1 MARKNRKNNHVK
13 SEIPS
18 PSANKEVT
26 KISEL
31 LKSVTGS
38 IVNKEQ
44 EMLLE
49 KDNEL
54 REKMLADLESYTE
67 AEQQYKQ
74 DSAEY
79 QSKSILLNE
88 ELEALE
94 QQKSDLY
101 RQKTKLD
108 EDNASIAQRQTEID
122 NARQQLL
129 EEKKSLKTE
138 QLDLRKQLSVLEE
151 QQINAE
157 LGFASQKQEALQVKN
172 KELSEL
178 QKTSLA
184 QIEQRLKDIYDKDN
198 QLREREQQI
207 SLIEEELTL
216 RANNLEQDL
225 LKELHARKENDNK
238 ALQKQKLDLV
248 EQESALKLAQTELEE
263 TKAQLDIQNDVLK
276 SHIHRQFEA
285 KLTQLAAENKAL
297 IESKRKAIDEIDR
310 MAQEN
315 AQFEDLK
322 RQLTNDGINNVQE
335 ELNRLRQNNRE
346 LKHELSERYEDG
358 LIEDNQRL
366 EERLDDTLSQ
376 LEDLKASYAQ
386 AQSEL
391 NNTRLSALERQNLLQ
406 EKRILEEHKRVLNI
420 SIEQL
425 KSQIDDLEDAQK
437 GALPFA
443 LLSDMDEK
451 FSSLA
456 SGLQVVPSLEEFSNL
471 MRARIANQGLYYTNK
486 DIRLFIAGLSMS
498 KLHILQGISG
508 TGKTSLARA
517 FAKAINNPPDNDNDN
532 ELYCEVIRVQAGW
545 RDREDLLG
553 HYNAFEKK
561 FYAKEALQALY
572 RAQQPRFQN
581 TLQIILLD
589 EMNLSQPEQYFADF
603 LSLLETSDIAKINLL
618 DSSHHDAPLLFKN
631 GRTLEIPKNVWFI
644 GTANHDETTKE
655 FADKT
660 YDRAHV
666 MEIHRSEKLTFDNTV
681 DNTQY
686 SYSSLIERFEQAI
699 TKHQSDVDDIFEL
712 LLESELQKNLLKIKV
727 SWGNRLQN
735 QARKFIPVYMAC
747 GGTMAEA
754 LDHLLATKVFR
765 IGKVCGRY
773 DTRSDKIEDIN
784 DSLLRIWET
793 LGLSDVPEESSYLLE
808 QDIERLSGV

>member
-1 MARKNRKNNHVK
+1 MARKNRKNNHIK

-31 LKSVTGS
+31 LRSVTGS

-44 EMLLE
+44 EVLLE

-54 REKMLADLESYTE
+54 RQKMLTNLESYTE

-79 QSKSILLNE
+79 QSKNTLLNE

-94 QQKSDLY
+94 HQKNDLY

-138 QLDLRKQLSVLEE
+138 QLELRKQLSVLEE

-335 ELNRLRQNNRE
+335 ELNRLRQKNRE

-456 SGLQVVPSLEEFSNL
+456 SGLQAVPSLEEFSNL

-517 FAKAINNPPDNDNDN
+517 FAKAINNPPDNDN

>member
-79 QSKSILLNE
+79 QSKSSLLNE

-108 EDNASIAQRQTEID
+108 EDNASIAQRQTEVD
-122 NARQQLL
+122 NTRQQLL

-138 QLDLRKQLSVLEE
+138 QLELRKQLSVLEE

-184 QIEQRLKDIYDKDN
+184 QIEQRLKNIYDKDD

-335 ELNRLRQNNRE
+335 ELNRLRQKNRE

-386 AQSEL
+386 AQNEL

-456 SGLQVVPSLEEFSNL
+456 SGLQAVPSLEEFSNL

-517 FAKAINNPPDNDNDN
+517 FAKAINNPPDNDN

>member
-54 REKMLADLESYTE
+54 RDKMLADLESYTE

-79 QSKSILLNE
+79 QSKSTLLNE

-94 QQKSDLY
+94 QQKIDLY

-108 EDNASIAQRQTEID
+108 EDNASIAQRQTEVD

-138 QLDLRKQLSVLEE
+138 QLELRKQLSVLEE

-184 QIEQRLKDIYDKDN
+184 QIEQRLKNIYDKDN

-335 ELNRLRQNNRE
+335 ELNRLRQKNRE

-437 GALPFA
+437 GALPFS

-456 SGLQVVPSLEEFSNL
+456 SGLQAVPSLEEFSNL

-517 FAKAINNPPDNDNDN
+517 FAKAINNPPDNDN

>member
-31 LKSVTGS
+31 LRSVTGS

-44 EMLLE
+44 EVLLE

-54 REKMLADLESYTE
+54 REKMLTDLESYTE

-79 QSKSILLNE
+79 QSKNTLLNE

-108 EDNASIAQRQTEID
+108 EDNASIAQRQTEVD
-122 NARQQLL
+122 KARQQLL
-129 EEKKSLKTE
+129 EEKKGLKTE
-138 QLDLRKQLSVLEE
+138 QLELQKLLSVLEE

-178 QKTSLA
+178 QKISLA
-184 QIEQRLKDIYDKDN
+184 QIEQRLKDIYNKDD

-207 SLIEEELTL
+207 SLTEEELTL

-225 LKELHARKENDNK
+225 LKALHARKENDNK

-248 EQESALKLAQTELEE
+248 EQESVLKLAQTELEE

-276 SHIHRQFEA
+276 SYIHRQFEA
-285 KLTQLAAENKAL
+285 KLTQLTAENKAL
-297 IESKRKAIDEIDR
+297 IESKGKAIDEIDR

-456 SGLQVVPSLEEFSNL
+456 SGLQAVPSLEEFSNL

-517 FAKAINNPPDNDNDN
+517 FAKAINNPPDNDN

>member
-79 QSKSILLNE
+79 QSKSTLLNE

-108 EDNASIAQRQTEID
+108 EDNASIAQRQTDVD
-122 NARQQLL
+122 NALQQLL

-138 QLDLRKQLSVLEE
+138 QLELRKQLSVLEE

-184 QIEQRLKDIYDKDN
+184 QIEQRLKNIYDKDD

-335 ELNRLRQNNRE
+335 ELNRLRQKNRE

-386 AQSEL
+386 AQNEL

-456 SGLQVVPSLEEFSNL
+456 SGLQAVPSLEEFSNL

-517 FAKAINNPPDNDNDN
+517 FAKAINNPPDNDN

>member
-49 KDNEL
+49 KDNEI

-79 QSKSILLNE
+79 QSKSTLLNE

-108 EDNASIAQRQTEID
+108 EDNASIAQRQTEVD

-138 QLDLRKQLSVLEE
+138 QLELRKQLSVLEE

-184 QIEQRLKDIYDKDN
+184 QIEQRLKNIYDKDN

-322 RQLTNDGINNVQE
+322 RQLTTDGINNVQE
-335 ELNRLRQNNRE
+335 ELNRLRQKNRE

-456 SGLQVVPSLEEFSNL
+456 SGLQAVPSLEEFSNL

-517 FAKAINNPPDNDNDN
+517 FAKAINNPPDNDN

>member
-79 QSKSILLNE
+79 QSKSTLLNE

-108 EDNASIAQRQTEID
+108 EDNASIAQRQTEVD

-138 QLDLRKQLSVLEE
+138 QLELRKQLSVLEE

-184 QIEQRLKDIYDKDN
+184 QIEQRLKNIYDKDD

-335 ELNRLRQNNRE
+335 ELNRLRQKNRE

-456 SGLQVVPSLEEFSNL
+456 SGLQAVPSLEEFSNL

-517 FAKAINNPPDNDNDN
+517 FAKAINNPPDNDN

>member
-108 EDNASIAQRQTEID
+108 EDNASIAQRQTEVD

-138 QLDLRKQLSVLEE
+138 QLELRKQLSVLEE

-178 QKTSLA
+178 QNTSLA
-184 QIEQRLKDIYDKDN
+184 QVEQRLKDIYDKDN

-322 RQLTNDGINNVQE
+322 RQLTNDDINNVQE

-456 SGLQVVPSLEEFSNL
+456 SGLQAVPSLEEFSNL

-517 FAKAINNPPDNDNDN
+517 FAKAINNPSDNDN

>member
-79 QSKSILLNE
+79 QSKSTLLNE

-108 EDNASIAQRQTEID
+108 EDNASIAQRQTEVD

-138 QLDLRKQLSVLEE
+138 QLELRKQLSVLEE

-184 QIEQRLKDIYDKDN
+184 QIEQRLKNIYDKDN

-335 ELNRLRQNNRE
+335 ELNRLRQKNRE

-456 SGLQVVPSLEEFSNL
+456 SGLQAVPSLEEFSNL

-517 FAKAINNPPDNDNDN
+517 FAKAINNPPDNDN

>member
-138 QLDLRKQLSVLEE
+138 QLELRKQLSVLEE

-335 ELNRLRQNNRE
+335 ELNRLRQKNRE

-456 SGLQVVPSLEEFSNL
+456 SGLQAVPSLEEFSNL

-517 FAKAINNPPDNDNDN
+517 FAKAINNPPDNDN

>member
-79 QSKSILLNE
+79 QSKSTLLNE

-138 QLDLRKQLSVLEE
+138 QLELRKQLSVLEE

-184 QIEQRLKDIYDKDN
+184 QVEQRLKDIYDKDN

-456 SGLQVVPSLEEFSNL
+456 SGLQAVPSLEEFSNL

-517 FAKAINNPPDNDNDN
+517 FAKAINNPPDNDN

>member
-79 QSKSILLNE
+79 QSKSTLLNE

-138 QLDLRKQLSVLEE
+138 QLELRKQLSVLEE

-184 QIEQRLKDIYDKDN
+184 QIEQRLKNIYDKDD

-322 RQLTNDGINNVQE
+322 RQLTNDDINNVQE

-456 SGLQVVPSLEEFSNL
+456 SGLQAVPSLEEFSNL

-517 FAKAINNPPDNDNDN
+517 FAKAINNPPDNDN

>member
-79 QSKSILLNE
+79 QSKSSLLNE

-108 EDNASIAQRQTEID
+108 EDNASIAQRQTEVD

-138 QLDLRKQLSVLEE
+138 QLELRKQLSVLEE

-184 QIEQRLKDIYDKDN
+184 QIEQRLKNIYDKDD

-335 ELNRLRQNNRE
+335 ELNRLRQKNRE

-386 AQSEL
+386 AQNEL

-456 SGLQVVPSLEEFSNL
+456 SGLQAVPSLEEFSNL

-517 FAKAINNPPDNDNDN
+517 FAKAINNPPDNDN

>member
-79 QSKSILLNE
+79 QSKSTLLNE

-138 QLDLRKQLSVLEE
+138 QLELRKQLSVLEE

-178 QKTSLA
+178 QNTSLA
-184 QIEQRLKDIYDKDN
+184 QVEQRLKDIYDKDN

-335 ELNRLRQNNRE
+335 ELNRLRQKNRE

-456 SGLQVVPSLEEFSNL
+456 SGLQAVPSLEEFSNL

-517 FAKAINNPPDNDNDN
+517 FAKAINNPPDNDN

>member
-79 QSKSILLNE
+79 QSKSTLLNE

-108 EDNASIAQRQTEID
+108 EDNASIAQRQTEVD

-138 QLDLRKQLSVLEE
+138 QLELRKQLSVLEE

-184 QIEQRLKDIYDKDN
+184 QIEQRLKNIYDKDN

-248 EQESALKLAQTELEE
+248 EQESTLKLAQTELEE

-322 RQLTNDGINNVQE
+322 RQLTTDGINNVQE
-335 ELNRLRQNNRE
+335 ELNRLRQKNRE

-456 SGLQVVPSLEEFSNL
+456 SGLQAVPSLEEFSNL

-517 FAKAINNPPDNDNDN
+517 FAKAINNPPDNDN

>member
-38 IVNKEQ
+38 IVSKEQ

-79 QSKSILLNE
+79 QSKSTLLNE

-138 QLDLRKQLSVLEE
+138 QLELRKQLSVLEE

-184 QIEQRLKDIYDKDN
+184 QVEQRLKDIYDKDD

-322 RQLTNDGINNVQE
+322 RQLTNDDINNVQE

-456 SGLQVVPSLEEFSNL
+456 SGLQAVPSLEEFSNL

-517 FAKAINNPPDNDNDN
+517 FAKAINNPPDNDN

>member
-79 QSKSILLNE
+79 QSKSTLLNE

-138 QLDLRKQLSVLEE
+138 QLELRKQLSVLEE

-184 QIEQRLKDIYDKDN
+184 QIEQRLKNIYDKDD

-335 ELNRLRQNNRE
+335 ELNRLRQKNRE

-456 SGLQVVPSLEEFSNL
+456 SGLQAVPSLEEFSNL

-517 FAKAINNPPDNDNDN
+517 FAKAINNPPDNDN

>member
-79 QSKSILLNE
+79 QSKSTLLNE

-138 QLDLRKQLSVLEE
+138 QLELRKQLSVLEE

-335 ELNRLRQNNRE
+335 ELNRLRQKNRE

-456 SGLQVVPSLEEFSNL
+456 SGLQAVPSLEEFSNL

-517 FAKAINNPPDNDNDN
+517 FAKAINNPPDNDN

>member
-79 QSKSILLNE
+79 QSKSTLLNE

-138 QLDLRKQLSVLEE
+138 QLELRKQLSVLEE

-178 QKTSLA
+178 QNTSLA
-184 QIEQRLKDIYDKDN
+184 QVEQRLKDIYDKDN

-207 SLIEEELTL
+207 SLIEEDLTL

-322 RQLTNDGINNVQE
+322 RQLTNDDINNVQE

-456 SGLQVVPSLEEFSNL
+456 SGLQAVPSLEEFSNL

-517 FAKAINNPPDNDNDN
+517 FAKAINNPPDNDN

>member
-79 QSKSILLNE
+79 QSKSTLLNA

-108 EDNASIAQRQTEID
+108 EDNASITQRQTEID
-122 NARQQLL
+122 KVRQQLL
-129 EEKKSLKTE
+129 EEKKGLKTE
-138 QLDLRKQLSVLEE
+138 QLELQKQLSVLEE

-178 QKTSLA
+178 QKISLA
-184 QIEQRLKDIYDKDN
+184 QIEQRLKDIYNKDD

-207 SLIEEELTL
+207 SLTEEELTL
-216 RANNLEQDL
+216 KANNLEQDL
-225 LKELHARKENDNK
+225 LKALHARKENDNK

-285 KLTQLAAENKAL
+285 KLTQLTAENKAL
-297 IESKRKAIDEIDR
+297 IESKGKAIDEIDR

-322 RQLTNDGINNVQE
+322 RQLTNDGIDNVQE
-335 ELNRLRQNNRE
+335 ELNRLRQKNRE

-358 LIEDNQRL
+358 LIEDNERL
-366 EERLDDTLSQ
+366 EERLDNTLSQ
-376 LEDLKASYAQ
+376 LEDLKASYAE

-443 LLSDMDEK
+443 LLSDMDKK

-456 SGLQVVPSLEEFSNL
+456 SGLQAVPSLEEFSNL

-517 FAKAINNPPDNDNDN
+517 FAKAINNPPDNDN

-631 GRTLEIPKNVWFI
+631 GRTLEIPENVWFI

-699 TKHQSDVDDIFEL
+699 TKHQSDVDKIFEL

-793 LGLSDVPEESSYLLE
+793 LYLSGVPEESSYLLE

>member
-79 QSKSILLNE
+79 QSKSTLLNE

-108 EDNASIAQRQTEID
+108 EDNASIAQRQTEVD

-138 QLDLRKQLSVLEE
+138 QLELRKQLSVLEE

-184 QIEQRLKDIYDKDN
+184 QIEQRLKNIYDKDD

-207 SLIEEELTL
+207 SLTEEELTL

-225 LKELHARKENDNK
+225 LKALHARKENDNK

-322 RQLTNDGINNVQE
+322 RQLTNDGIDNVQE
-335 ELNRLRQNNRE
+335 ELNRLRQKNRE

-386 AQSEL
+386 AQNEL

-456 SGLQVVPSLEEFSNL
+456 SGLQAVPSLEEFSNL

-517 FAKAINNPPDNDNDN
+517 FAKAINNPPDNDN

>member
-38 IVNKEQ
+38 IVDKEQ

-49 KDNEL
+49 KDSEL
-54 REKMLADLESYTE
+54 REKMLADLESYTA

-79 QSKSILLNE
+79 QSKNTLLNE
-88 ELEALE
+88 EIEALE

-108 EDNASIAQRQTEID
+108 EDNASIAQGQTELD
-122 NARQQLL
+122 KARQQLL

-138 QLDLRKQLSVLEE
+138 QLELQKQLSVLEE

-184 QIEQRLKDIYDKDN
+184 QIEQRLKDIYNKDV
-198 QLREREQQI
+198 QLSEREQQI
-207 SLIEEELTL
+207 VLKEEELTI

-225 LKELHARKENDNK
+225 LKALHARKENDNK

-263 TKAQLDIQNDVLK
+263 IKAQLDIQNNVLK
-276 SHIHRQFEA
+276 SHIHRKFEA
-285 KLTQLAAENKAL
+285 KITQLTAENKAL
-297 IESKRKAIDEIDR
+297 IESKAKAINEIDR

-322 RQLTNDGINNVQE
+322 RQLNNDGINNVQE
-335 ELNRLRQNNRE
+335 ELNRLRQKNRE

-358 LIEDNQRL
+358 LIEDNERL

-376 LEDLKASYAQ
+376 LEDLKARYAE

-451 FSSLA
+451 FSNLA
-456 SGLQVVPSLEEFSNL
+456 SGLQAVPSLEEFSNL

-517 FAKAINNPPDNDNDN
+517 FAKAINNPPDNDN

-699 TKHQSDVDDIFEL
+699 TKYQSDVDDIFEL

-793 LGLSDVPEESSYLLE
+793 LDLSGVPEESSYLLE

>member
-31 LKSVTGS
+31 LRSVTGS

-44 EMLLE
+44 EVLLE

-54 REKMLADLESYTE
+54 REKMLTDLESYTE

-79 QSKSILLNE
+79 QSKNTLLNE

-108 EDNASIAQRQTEID
+108 EDNASIAQRQTEVD
-122 NARQQLL
+122 KARQQLL
-129 EEKKSLKTE
+129 EEKKGLKTE
-138 QLDLRKQLSVLEE
+138 QLELQKLLSVLEE

-178 QKTSLA
+178 QKISLA
-184 QIEQRLKDIYDKDN
+184 QIEQRLKDIYNKDD

-207 SLIEEELTL
+207 SLTEEELTL

-225 LKELHARKENDNK
+225 LKALHARKENDNK

-248 EQESALKLAQTELEE
+248 EQESVLKLAQTELEE
-263 TKAQLDIQNDVLK
+263 MKAQLDIQNDVLK
-276 SHIHRQFEA
+276 SYIHRQFEA
-285 KLTQLAAENKAL
+285 KLTQLTAENKAL
-297 IESKRKAIDEIDR
+297 IESKGKAIDEIDR

-456 SGLQVVPSLEEFSNL
+456 SGLQAVPSLEEFSNL

-517 FAKAINNPPDNDNDN
+517 FAKAINNPPDNDN

>member
-79 QSKSILLNE
+79 QSKSTLLNE

-138 QLDLRKQLSVLEE
+138 QLELRKQLSVLEE

-184 QIEQRLKDIYDKDN
+184 QIEQRLKNIYDKDN

-322 RQLTNDGINNVQE
+322 RQLTNDDINNVQE

-456 SGLQVVPSLEEFSNL
+456 SGLQAVPSLEEFSNL

-517 FAKAINNPPDNDNDN
+517 FAKAINNPPDNDN

>member
-38 IVNKEQ
+38 IVSKEQ

-79 QSKSILLNE
+79 QSKSTLLNE

-108 EDNASIAQRQTEID
+108 EDKASIAQRQTEID

-138 QLDLRKQLSVLEE
+138 QLELRKQLSVLEE

-184 QIEQRLKDIYDKDN
+184 QVEQRLKDIYDKDN

-386 AQSEL
+386 AQNEL

-456 SGLQVVPSLEEFSNL
+456 SGLQAVPSLEEFSNL

-517 FAKAINNPPDNDNDN
+517 FAKAINNPPDNDN

>member
-79 QSKSILLNE
+79 QSKSTLLNE

-138 QLDLRKQLSVLEE
+138 QLELRKQLSVLEE

-322 RQLTNDGINNVQE
+322 RQLTNDDINNVQE

-456 SGLQVVPSLEEFSNL
+456 SGLQAVPSLEEFSNL

-517 FAKAINNPPDNDNDN
+517 FAKAINNPPDNDN

>member
-79 QSKSILLNE
+79 QSKSTLLNE

-138 QLDLRKQLSVLEE
+138 QLELRKQLSVLEE

-322 RQLTNDGINNVQE
+322 RQLTNDDINNVQE

-456 SGLQVVPSLEEFSNL
+456 SGLQAVPSLEEFSNL

-517 FAKAINNPPDNDNDN
+517 FAKAINNPSDNDN

>member
-79 QSKSILLNE
+79 QSKSTLLNE

-108 EDNASIAQRQTEID
+108 EDNASIAQRQTEVD

-138 QLDLRKQLSVLEE
+138 QLELRKQLSVLEE

-184 QIEQRLKDIYDKDN
+184 QIEQRLKNIYDKDN

-456 SGLQVVPSLEEFSNL
+456 SGLQAVPSLEEFSNL

-517 FAKAINNPPDNDNDN
+517 FAKAINNPSDNDN

>member
-38 IVNKEQ
+38 IVDKEQ

-49 KDNEL
+49 KDSEL
-54 REKMLADLESYTE
+54 REKMLADLESYTA

-79 QSKSILLNE
+79 QSKNTLLNE
-88 ELEALE
+88 EIEALE

-108 EDNASIAQRQTEID
+108 EDNASIAQGQTELD
-122 NARQQLL
+122 KARQQLL
-129 EEKKSLKTE
+129 EEKKGLKKE
-138 QLDLRKQLSVLEE
+138 QLELQKQLSVLEE

-184 QIEQRLKDIYDKDN
+184 QIEQRLKDIYNKDV
-198 QLREREQQI
+198 QLSEREQQI
-207 SLIEEELTL
+207 VLKEEELTI

-225 LKELHARKENDNK
+225 LKALHARKENDNK

-263 TKAQLDIQNDVLK
+263 IKAQLDIQNNVLK
-276 SHIHRQFEA
+276 SHIHRKFEA
-285 KLTQLAAENKAL
+285 KITQLTAENKAL
-297 IESKRKAIDEIDR
+297 IESKAKAINEIDR

-322 RQLTNDGINNVQE
+322 RQLNNDGINNVQE
-335 ELNRLRQNNRE
+335 ELNRLRQKNRE

-358 LIEDNQRL
+358 LIEDNERL

-376 LEDLKASYAQ
+376 LEDLKARYAE

-451 FSSLA
+451 FSNLA
-456 SGLQVVPSLEEFSNL
+456 SGLQAVPSLEEFSNL

-517 FAKAINNPPDNDNDN
+517 FAKAINNPPDNDN

-699 TKHQSDVDDIFEL
+699 TKYQSDVDDIFEL

-793 LGLSDVPEESSYLLE
+793 LDLSGVPEESSYLLE

>member
-79 QSKSILLNE
+79 QSKSTLLNE

-108 EDNASIAQRQTEID
+108 EDNASIAQRQTEVD

-138 QLDLRKQLSVLEE
+138 QLELRKQLSVLEE

-184 QIEQRLKDIYDKDN
+184 QIEQRLKNIYDKDN

-322 RQLTNDGINNVQE
+322 RQLTTDGINNVQE
-335 ELNRLRQNNRE
+335 ELNRLRQKNRE

-456 SGLQVVPSLEEFSNL
+456 SGLQAVPSLEEFSNL

-517 FAKAINNPPDNDNDN
+517 FAKAINNPPDNDN

>member
-79 QSKSILLNE
+79 QSKSTLLNE

-138 QLDLRKQLSVLEE
+138 QLELRKQLSVLEE

-335 ELNRLRQNNRE
+335 ELNRLRQKNRE

-425 KSQIDDLEDAQK
+425 KNQIDDLEDAQK

-456 SGLQVVPSLEEFSNL
+456 SGLQAVPSLEEFSNL

-517 FAKAINNPPDNDNDN
+517 FAKAINNPSDNDN

>member
-79 QSKSILLNE
+79 QSKSSLLNE

-108 EDNASIAQRQTEID
+108 EDNASIAQRQTEVD

-138 QLDLRKQLSVLEE
+138 QLELRKQLSVLEE

-184 QIEQRLKDIYDKDN
+184 QIEQRLKDIYDKDD

-207 SLIEEELTL
+207 SLTEEELTL

-335 ELNRLRQNNRE
+335 ELNRLRQKNRE

-386 AQSEL
+386 AQNEL

-456 SGLQVVPSLEEFSNL
+456 SGLQAVPSLEEFSNL

-517 FAKAINNPPDNDNDN
+517 FAKAINNPPDNDN

>member
-38 IVNKEQ
+38 IVDKEQ

-79 QSKSILLNE
+79 QSKSTLLNE

-108 EDNASIAQRQTEID
+108 EDNASIAQRQTEVD

-138 QLDLRKQLSVLEE
+138 QLELRKQLSVLEE

-184 QIEQRLKDIYDKDN
+184 QIEQRLKNIYDKDD

-335 ELNRLRQNNRE
+335 ELNRLRQKNRE

-386 AQSEL
+386 AQNEL

-456 SGLQVVPSLEEFSNL
+456 SGLQAVPSLEEFSNL

-517 FAKAINNPPDNDNDN
+517 FAKAINNPPDNDN

-793 LGLSDVPEESSYLLE
+793 LDLSGVPEESSYLLE
-808 QDIERLSGV
+808 QDIERLNGV

>member
-54 REKMLADLESYTE
+54 RDKMLADLESYTE

-79 QSKSILLNE
+79 QSKSTLLNE

-108 EDNASIAQRQTEID
+108 EDNASIAQRQTEVD

-138 QLDLRKQLSVLEE
+138 QLELRKQLSVLEE

-184 QIEQRLKDIYDKDN
+184 QIEQRLKNIYDKDN

-335 ELNRLRQNNRE
+335 ELNRLRQKNRE

-437 GALPFA
+437 GALPFS

-456 SGLQVVPSLEEFSNL
+456 SGLQAVPSLEEFSNL

-517 FAKAINNPPDNDNDN
+517 FAKAINNPPDNDN

>member
-67 AEQQYKQ
+67 VGQQYKQ

-79 QSKSILLNE
+79 QSKSTLLNE

-138 QLDLRKQLSVLEE
+138 QLELRKQLSVLEE

-184 QIEQRLKDIYDKDN
+184 QVEQRLKDIYDKDN

-322 RQLTNDGINNVQE
+322 RQLTNDGIDNVQE
-335 ELNRLRQNNRE
+335 ELNRLRQKNRE
-346 LKHELSERYEDG
+346 LKHELSERYEEG

-376 LEDLKASYAQ
+376 LEDLKASYAE

-456 SGLQVVPSLEEFSNL
+456 SGLQAVPSLEEFSNL

-517 FAKAINNPPDNDNDN
+517 FAKAINNPPDNDN

-666 MEIHRSEKLTFDNTV
+666 MEIHRSEKLAFDNTV

>member
-54 REKMLADLESYTE
+54 RENMLADLESYTE

-79 QSKSILLNE
+79 QSKSTLLNE

-108 EDNASIAQRQTEID
+108 EDNASIAQWQTEVD

-138 QLDLRKQLSVLEE
+138 QLELRKQLSVLEE

-184 QIEQRLKDIYDKDN
+184 QIEQRLKNIYDKDN

-335 ELNRLRQNNRE
+335 ELNRLRQKNRE

-456 SGLQVVPSLEEFSNL
+456 SGLQAVPSLEEFSNL

-517 FAKAINNPPDNDNDN
+517 FAKAINNPPDNDN

>member
-38 IVNKEQ
+38 IVDKEQ

-49 KDNEL
+49 KDSEL
-54 REKMLADLESYTE
+54 REKMLADLESYTA

-79 QSKSILLNE
+79 KSKNTLLNE
-88 ELEALE
+88 EIEALE

-108 EDNASIAQRQTEID
+108 EDNASIAQRQTEVD

-138 QLDLRKQLSVLEE
+138 QLELRKQLSVLEE

-335 ELNRLRQNNRE
+335 ELNRLRQKNRE

-456 SGLQVVPSLEEFSNL
+456 SGLQAVPSLEEFSNL

-517 FAKAINNPPDNDNDN
+517 FAKAINNPPDNDN

>member
-79 QSKSILLNE
+79 QSKSTLLNE

-138 QLDLRKQLSVLEE
+138 QLELRKQLSVLEE

-178 QKTSLA
+178 QNTSLA
-184 QIEQRLKDIYDKDN
+184 QVEQRLKDIYDKDN

-456 SGLQVVPSLEEFSNL
+456 SGLQAVPSLEEFSNL

-517 FAKAINNPPDNDNDN
+517 FAKAINNPPDNDN

>member
-54 REKMLADLESYTE
+54 REKMLSDLESYTE

-79 QSKSILLNE
+79 QSKSTLLNE

-108 EDNASIAQRQTEID
+108 EDNVSIAQRQTEVD

-138 QLDLRKQLSVLEE
+138 QLELRKQLSVLEE

-184 QIEQRLKDIYDKDN
+184 QIEQRLKNIYDKDD

-335 ELNRLRQNNRE
+335 ELNRLRQKNRE

-456 SGLQVVPSLEEFSNL
+456 SGLQAVPSLEEFSNL

-517 FAKAINNPPDNDNDN
+517 FAKAINNPPDNDN

>member
-38 IVNKEQ
+38 IVDKEQ

-49 KDNEL
+49 KDSEL

-79 QSKSILLNE
+79 QSKSTLLNE

-108 EDNASIAQRQTEID
+108 EDNASIAQRQTEVD

-138 QLDLRKQLSVLEE
+138 QLELRKQLSVLEE

-184 QIEQRLKDIYDKDN
+184 QIEQRLKNIYDKDD

-335 ELNRLRQNNRE
+335 ELNRLRQKNRE

-386 AQSEL
+386 AQNEL

-456 SGLQVVPSLEEFSNL
+456 SGLQAVPSLEEFSNL

-517 FAKAINNPPDNDNDN
+517 FAKAINNPPDNDN